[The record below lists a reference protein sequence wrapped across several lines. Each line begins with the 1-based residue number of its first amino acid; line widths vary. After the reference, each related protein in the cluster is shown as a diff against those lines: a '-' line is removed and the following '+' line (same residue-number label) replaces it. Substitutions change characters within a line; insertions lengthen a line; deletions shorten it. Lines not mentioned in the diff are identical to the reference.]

1 MCAATSSSA
10 PSTDCVT
17 DEASEKRPKGA
28 AEEACGGLGARTGE
42 LGARRLLACAVLA
55 PKGLRG
61 GGGFGK
67 CEALDI
73 ADGRAKRPGEK
84 TKGREIAAIPVGGRL
99 EGPPDEGCARMKGS
113 AAARAASAAAGET
126 ALEAPDDSAASAA
139 SEAEAELT
147 PVVLCV
153 GALMLLLAMLL
164 NYQLKRKR
172 VVVVTE
178 SGASMLLGLLTG
190 WLAWLFLPVEPL
202 LIVRAHG
209 LHDLIYYAMLPPIIF
224 VAGCARVA
232 LPHWPSSPPRQRHAP
247 SPVRPLAQPDLPAHR
262 ARPPDPAP
270 PVSRRFPDFIMM
282 SSYTMRKQ
290 YFFKNFFT
298 ILLLAVPGT
307 LVAALAFGAGL
318 YRLVALRV
326 LASPTVSGVD
336 PLLTCLLF
344 GALIASTDPV
354 ATLSILKE
362 VRAPTV
368 LANVIFGES
377 ALNDAVSIVIFNV
390 RARDF
395 PRPCPCAPCPP
406 PPPRS
411 PSARPRLIATQR
423 PVRLLTRPP
432 PPNENTTK
440 TKTHKLNS
448 GLPRG
453 CAAARGRALRRALRP
468 KCMRRLWTQ
477 RVRRAARR
485 RRGGAR
491 RLRNDQAA
499 GHAAAAAGREERGA
513 AGLGPRREQRQ
524 RRARR
529 GERG

>member
-1 MCAATSSSA
+1 
-10 PSTDCVT
+10 
-17 DEASEKRPKGA
+17 
-28 AEEACGGLGARTGE
+28 
-42 LGARRLLACAVLA
+42 
-55 PKGLRG
+55 
-61 GGGFGK
+61 
-67 CEALDI
+67 
-73 ADGRAKRPGEK
+73 
-84 TKGREIAAIPVGGRL
+84 
-99 EGPPDEGCARMKGS
+99 MKGS

-390 RARDF
+390 RARAF

-513 AGLGPRREQRQ
+513 AGWGPRREQRQ